1 MKRSFLCIALACLV
15 APVAAQ
21 LTPKSKSPPLLD
33 TPAQPEKAVPA
44 AGVIRIGHVAPLTG
58 QIAHLGQDNE
68 NGARLA
74 VEEINAAG
82 GLKVGDKTYRL
93 QLVGMDDKATPRD
106 GVRAAQELIDLRVTA
121 VVGHLNSGTSI
132 PASKIY
138 FDGRVPQI
146 SPSSTNPMFTQQGFD
161 TSFRVVANDDHQAA
175 VLAQFAVRRLG
186 AKRVAVID
194 DRTAYGSQLAN
205 NFEAY
210 VRRLGAEV
218 VAREFVNTE
227 KPNFTSVVLN
237 LEPAVPDVVFYGG
250 MDAEAGP
257 LAVQLRRV
265 GMKSILLSGDG
276 ACSPEFIS
284 LARGSG
290 EQMHCSMSGEAVE
303 KFARGEQFKVKFKRR
318 FKVDVQIY
326 SPYSYDAV
334 YVLADALKRAGS
346 TQPDALIRALKSTNL
361 DGLTGPIR
369 FDAKGDL
376 VNGAVSFFRV
386 RNGKLEYIE
395 TLR

>member
-1 MKRSFLCIALACLV
+1 M
-15 APVAAQ
+15 
-21 LTPKSKSPPLLD
+21 LLL
-33 TPAQPEKAVPA
+33 PA
-44 AGVIRIGHVAPLTG
+44 AGLAQLIPKAKQPEAAVPQPAPDVKSSPGQPLAILRIGHVAPLTG

-82 GLKVGDKTYRL
+82 GIKVGDRTYRL
-93 QLVGMDDKATPRD
+93 QIVGMDDKATPSE
-106 GVRAAQELIDLRVTA
+106 GVRAAQELIDLRITA

-146 SPSSTNPMFTQQGFD
+146 SPSATNPKFTQLGFD
-161 TSFRVVANDDHQAA
+161 TSFRVVANDDHQAV
-175 VLAQFAVRRLG
+175 VLAQYAVKRLG
-186 AKRVAVID
+186 AKRIAIVD
-194 DRTAYGSQLAN
+194 DRTAYGAGLAD
-205 NFEAY
+205 NFERY

-227 KPNFTSVVLN
+227 KRNFTSVVLN
-237 LEPAVPDVVFYGG
+237 LEPTVPDVVFYGG

-257 LAVQLRRV
+257 LAVQMRRA
-265 GMKSILLSGDG
+265 GMNSILLSGDG
-276 ACSPEFIS
+276 ACSPEFIQ
-284 LARGSG
+284 LARGSA

-303 KFARGEQFKVKFKRR
+303 KFPRGDQFQAKFKRR

-334 YVLADALKRAGS
+334 YVIADALRRAGS
-346 TQPDALIRALKSTNL
+346 TQPDALIRAIRQTNL
-361 DGLTGPIR
+361 EGLTGPIR

-376 VNGAVSFFRV
+376 VNGAVSIFRV
-386 RNGKLEYIE
+386 RNGKLEYLE